1 MSESET
7 TPPLLDVAAIEA
19 LIPHRFPFL
28 LVDRVTE
35 IERLK
40 RIRAQKAVTY
50 NEPWFLGHF
59 PGHPVMPGV
68 LVVEA
73 LAQAGAILV
82 CHSMTPEERAGS
94 VTYFMGIDSA
104 RFRRPV
110 VPGCILELRCEV
122 VKAKGM
128 IFKQRGEAWVEGQ
141 LVAEA
146 DFMAMLARK
155 SG

>member
-1 MSESET
+1 MSDSDKV
-7 TPPLLDVAAIEA
+7 LLDTTAIEA

-28 LVDRVTE
+28 LVDRVLE
-35 IERLK
+35 IERLQ
-40 RIRAQKAVTY
+40 RIRAVKAITY

-73 LAQAGAILV
+73 LAQAGGILV
-82 CHSMTPEERAGS
+82 CHAMAPEERDGK

-104 RFRRPV
+104 RFRKPV
-110 VPGCILELRCEV
+110 TPGCLLELRCEV
-122 VKAKGM
+122 VKSKGAV
-128 IFKQRGEAWVEGQ
+128 FKLRGEAWVEGQ

-146 DFMAMLARK
+146 DIMAMLADKDR
-155 SG
+155 

>member
-1 MSESET
+1 MSET
-7 TPPLLDVAAIEA
+7 KPYLLDTAGIEA

-28 LVDRVTE
+28 LVDRVLE
-35 IERLK
+35 IERLQ
-40 RIRAQKAVTY
+40 RIRAVKAVTY

-73 LAQAGAILV
+73 LAQTGGILV
-82 CHSMTPEERAGS
+82 CHAMQPGERDGK

-104 RFRRPV
+104 RFRKPV
-110 VPGCILELRCEV
+110 TPGCLLELRCEV
-122 VKAKGM
+122 VKAKGPV
-128 IFKQRGEAWVEGQ
+128 FKLRGEALVEGQ

-146 DFMAMLARK
+146 DIMAMLADANK
-155 SG
+155 

>member
-1 MSESET
+1 MSES
-7 TPPLLDVAAIEA
+7 TPPLLDTPAIEA

-28 LVDRVTE
+28 LVDRVME
-35 IERLK
+35 IERLQ
-40 RIRAQKAVTY
+40 RIRAVKAVTY

-82 CHSMTPEERAGS
+82 CHAMSPEERAGK

-104 RFRRPV
+104 RFRKPV
-110 VPGCILELRCEV
+110 TPGSMLELRCQV
-122 VKAKGM
+122 TKAKGA
-128 IFKQRGEAWVEGQ
+128 IFKMRGEAWVEGQ

-146 DFMAMLARK
+146 DFMAMLADK
-155 SG
+155 G

>member
-1 MSESET
+1 MSEST
-7 TPPLLDVAAIEA
+7 APLLDIAAIEA
-19 LIPHRFPFL
+19 IIPHRFPFL
-28 LVDRVTE
+28 LVDRVLE
-35 IERLK
+35 IERLT
-40 RIRAQKAVTY
+40 RIRAAKAVTF

-82 CHSMTPEERAGS
+82 LHALTAEERDGR

-104 RFRRPV
+104 RFRKPV
-110 VPGCILELRCEV
+110 TPGCLLELRCEV
-122 VKAKGM
+122 TKSKGA
-128 IFKQRGEAWVEGQ
+128 IFKLHGTAWVEGQ

-146 DFMAMLARK
+146 DIMAMLSSK
-155 SG
+155 GP

>member
-1 MSESET
+1 MSQDS
-7 TPPLLDVAAIEA
+7 PVLLDVAAIQA

-28 LVDRVTE
+28 LVDRVLE
-35 IERLK
+35 IERLQ
-40 RIRAQKAVTY
+40 RIRAVKAVTF

-73 LAQAGAILV
+73 LAQAGGILV
-82 CHSMTPEERAGS
+82 CHAMAPGERDGK

-104 RFRRPV
+104 RFRKPV
-110 VPGCILELRCEV
+110 TPGCLLELRCQV
-122 VKAKGM
+122 IKAKGPV
-128 IFKQRGEAWVEGQ
+128 FKLHGEAWVDDQ

-146 DFMAMLARK
+146 DIMAMLADKDR
-155 SG
+155 

>member
-1 MSESET
+1 MSENA
-7 TPPLLDVAAIEA
+7 PLLDVKGIEA
-19 LIPHRFPFL
+19 LIPHRHPFL
-28 LVDRVTE
+28 LVDRVLE
-35 IERLK
+35 IEPLRS
-40 RIRAQKAVTY
+40 IRAAKAVSF
-50 NEPWFLGHF
+50 NEPYFMGHF

-82 CHSMTPEERAGS
+82 CHSMTPEERRGS

-110 VPGCILELRCEV
+110 TPGCLLELRCQV
-122 VKAKGM
+122 VKAKGN
-128 IFKQRGEAWVEGQ
+128 IFKQRGEARVDGQ

-155 SG
+155 G

>member
-1 MSESET
+1 MSEI
-7 TPPLLDVAAIEA
+7 TPPLLDTPAIEA

-28 LVDRVTE
+28 LVDRVME
-35 IERLK
+35 IERLQ
-40 RIRAQKAVTY
+40 RIRAVKAVTY

-73 LAQAGAILV
+73 LAQTGAILV
-82 CHSMTPEERAGS
+82 CHAMTPEERTGK

-104 RFRRPV
+104 RFRKPV
-110 VPGCILELRCEV
+110 TPGSMLELRCEV
-122 VKAKGM
+122 TKAKGA
-128 IFKQRGEAWVEGQ
+128 IFKMRGEAWVEGQ

-146 DFMAMLARK
+146 DFMAMLADK
-155 SG
+155 G

>member
-1 MSESET
+1 MSQET
-7 TPPLLDVAAIEA
+7 PVLLDAAAIQA

-28 LVDRVTE
+28 LVDRVVE

-40 RIRAQKAVTY
+40 RIRALKAVTF

-73 LAQAGAILV
+73 LAQAGGILV
-82 CHSMTPEERAGS
+82 CHAMDPVERDGK

-104 RFRRPV
+104 RFRKPV
-110 VPGCILELRCEV
+110 TPGCLLELRCEV
-122 VKAKGM
+122 IKAKGPV
-128 IFKQRGEAWVEGQ
+128 FKLRGEAWVEGT

-146 DFMAMLARK
+146 EIMAMLAAK
-155 SG
+155 EK

>member
-1 MSESET
+1 MSET
-7 TPPLLDVAAIEA
+7 KPPLLDTPAIEA

-28 LVDRVTE
+28 LVDRVVE
-35 IERLK
+35 IERLQ
-40 RIRAQKAVTY
+40 RIKALKAVTY

-82 CHSMTPEERAGS
+82 CHAMSPEERDGK

-104 RFRRPV
+104 RFRKPV
-110 VPGCILELRCEV
+110 TPGCLLELRCEV
-122 VKAKGM
+122 VKAKGA
-128 IFKQRGEAWVEGQ
+128 IFKLRGEASVEGQ

-146 DFMAMLARK
+146 EIMAMLAAKDR
-155 SG
+155 

>member
-1 MSESET
+1 MSEA
-7 TPPLLDVAAIEA
+7 TPPLLDTPAIEA

-28 LVDRVTE
+28 LVDRVVE

-40 RIRAQKAVTY
+40 RIRALKAITF

-73 LAQAGAILV
+73 LAQTGAILV
-82 CHSMTPEERAGS
+82 CHAMTPEERAGK

-104 RFRRPV
+104 RFRKPV
-110 VPGCILELRCEV
+110 TPGSMLELRCQV
-122 VKAKGM
+122 TKAKGA
-128 IFKQRGEAWVEGQ
+128 IFKMRGEAWVEGQ

-146 DFMAMLARK
+146 DFMAMLADK
-155 SG
+155 G

>member
-1 MSESET
+1 MSGGGS
-7 TPPLLDVAAIEA
+7 PVLLDVEAIEK

-28 LVDRVTE
+28 LVDRVLE
-35 IERLK
+35 IERLQ
-40 RIRAQKAVTY
+40 RIRALKAVTF

-82 CHSMTPEERAGS
+82 CHSMSPEERAGA

-104 RFRRPV
+104 RFRKPV
-110 VPGCILELRCEV
+110 KPGCVLELRCNV
-122 VKAKGM
+122 VKAKGK
-128 IFKQRGEAWVEGQ
+128 IFKQHGEAWVDGE
-141 LVAEA
+141 LVAET
-146 DFMAMLARK
+146 DFMAMLASK
-155 SG
+155 GG

>member
-1 MSESET
+1 MSEI
-7 TPPLLDVAAIEA
+7 TPPLLDTPAIEA

-28 LVDRVTE
+28 LVDRVLE

-40 RIRAQKAVTY
+40 RIRAIKAITY

-104 RFRRPV
+104 RFRKPV
-110 VPGCILELRCEV
+110 TPGCMLELRCEV

-128 IFKQRGEAWVEGQ
+128 IFKQRGEAWVEGE

-155 SG
+155 SA